1 LRLPKVALSPG
12 QAGGPPYSATIEAMI
27 WPGVRERVNVR
38 LLARRPESACCN
50 RCERLPDGRLT
61 YVVTLYNRGQPFA
74 SVYLDAGWLRS

>member
-38 LLARRPESACCN
+38 LLARRPESGW
-50 RCERLPDGRLT
+50 CERLPDGRLT